1 MVEKIF
7 QNKGYEN
14 KAFLNRQNMNLGFNY
29 SMDAENY
36 KDSGDILINSALSG
50 RIKNDKIIKQAIFLY
65 RHAIELTLKA
75 IIYTGILL
83 EANELSEKEF
93 KDSFGNTTNH
103 LLNDL
108 YKESKKYIK
117 KYLAESIESNPE
129 GLQLIEEGINE
140 FDRIDQRSTR
150 VRYPANIFRKSNEK
164 KQIDTFNVD
173 RNLFGDNSEYY
184 GVCLVTLEKNFNEF
198 FSKLSDS
205 FAVIYRI
212 YESQDSRFELLP
224 EKEWAKLRRK

>member
-1 MVEKIF
+1 MEKIF

-108 YKESKKYIK
+108 YKNAKKYIE
-117 KYLAESIESNPE
+117 KYLARDIRDNPK
-129 GLQLIEEGINE
+129 GLKIIEEGINE
-140 FDRIDQRSTR
+140 FDKIDERSTGT
-150 VRYPANIFRKSNEK
+150 RYPANIFRKNNEK
-164 KQIDTFNVD
+164 KQIDIFKVD
-173 RNLFGDNSEYY
+173 RNLFGNNNEHY
-184 GVCLVTLEKNFNEF
+184 GVCLITLVENFDNF
-198 FSKLSDS
+198 FNKLNGS
-205 FAVIYRI
+205 FLVIYNI

-224 EKEWAKLRRK
+224 EKEWEKLRKK